1 MAPIKRLVADVLKPY
16 DLESVD
22 LARRVATIDK
32 VDGANL
38 TLVESDRSTQNVKL
52 TLEGDGIEFETVDE
66 TITEL
71 GGTIHSVDQVVC
83 GNRLVE
89 DVPTPQD

>member
-22 LARRVATIDK
+22 LARRVATIDG